1 MKCRKVSHL
10 VSEFPKFQF
19 PTPRKNFGKLPSAT
33 CVWVYPHLP
42 PFHSFL
48 YYFVKCIFIT
58 GNVKQ
63 HCWEEGGGDVDGSG
77 HGDTWIATEMTT
89 VATDAKWGG
98 LVVPSA
104 GETKTEP
111 DPETPPTGGWRCC
124 SATDNFNGKWI

>member
-10 VSEFPKFQF
+10 ASEFPKFQF

-33 CVWVYPHLP
+33 CVCVYPHLP

-63 HCWEEGGGDVDGSG
+63 HCWEEGGGAVDGSG
-77 HGDTWIATEMTT
+77 DGSGDGDT
-89 VATDAKWGG
+89 
-98 LVVPSA
+98 
-104 GETKTEP
+104 
-111 DPETPPTGGWRCC
+111 
-124 SATDNFNGKWI
+124 